1 MYIKEKMRKHKAVIF
16 TLTVIVLI
24 LAGSLTVSANE
35 DDGDLLP
42 GEYGDFIG
50 SLDDG
55 ITDLLPDGLL
65 SDSSENINGAA
76 DELAQPTNILSIL
89 IKSFAEGLT
98 HVVPTLA
105 LLLGTVILSAI
116 VSTVAGNTSLS
127 RPVEICTR
135 LCSFCAII
143 GTTVRCVETLSQ
155 YFERLF
161 AAVASFIPVSAALFA
176 MGGNINTAV
185 SGIAS
190 LGVILTV
197 CEFFCTQ
204 TAIPIFCISLSL
216 SALSV
221 FDGAGSAAG
230 GAVSAAIR
238 RWYMIALS
246 FVMMILTVS
255 LSSSTLLAAK
265 ADNVAMRGAKFA
277 VSSFIPITGG
287 TLSSTLGTLA
297 SSVELLRGSVG
308 TVGIFV
314 LILILLPCVIELALM
329 RAVFAISGF
338 CASSLGCASEA
349 RLLNELD
356 SLYGYLEGVAA
367 LSSAVFMISLAIFSS
382 ISTPF
387 S

>member
-1 MYIKEKMRKHKAVIF
+1 MKKHKAAIF
-16 TLTVIVLI
+16 ALTVIALI
-24 LAGSLTVSANE
+24 FFGSLTVSANE
-35 DDGDLLP
+35 DDGDLVP
-42 GEYGDFIG
+42 NEYGDFVG
-50 SLDDG
+50 SLDTEL
-55 ITDLLPDGLL
+55 TDLLPEGIF

-76 DELAQPTNILSIL
+76 DELSRPSNILSVL
-89 IKSFAEGLT
+89 IKSFADGLIRI
-98 HVVPTLA
+98 VPIFT
-105 LLLGTVILSAI
+105 LLLGIVVLSAI
-116 VSTVAGNTSLS
+116 VGTVAGNTGLS
-127 RPVEICTR
+127 RPVEICIR
-135 LCSFCAII
+135 LCSFCVII
-143 GTTVRCVETLSQ
+143 GTTVGCVESLSK
-155 YFERLF
+155 YFDRLF
-161 AAVASFIPVSAALFA
+161 AAVTSFIPVSAALFA
-176 MGGNINTAV
+176 MGGNINAAV
-185 SGIAS
+185 SGSAS

-204 TAIPIFCISLSL
+204 TAIPIFCVSLSL

-255 LSSSTLLAAK
+255 LGSSTLLAAK

-277 VSSFIPITGG
+277 VSSFIPVTGG

-314 LILILLPCVIELALM
+314 LILILLPCIIELALM
-329 RAVFAISGF
+329 RAVFALSSF
-338 CASSLGCASEA
+338 CASSLGCVGEA
-349 RLLNELD
+349 RLLSELD

-367 LSSAVFMISLAIFSS
+367 LSAAVFVISLAIFSG

>member
-1 MYIKEKMRKHKAVIF
+1 MKKNKVVIF
-16 TLTVIVLI
+16 ALAIVAIVFL
-24 LAGSLTVSANE
+24 GSLTVSANE
-35 DDGDLLP
+35 DDGEILP
-42 GEYGDFIG
+42 DEYGDFIG
-50 SLDDG
+50 SLDG
-55 ITDLLPDGLL
+55 EITDLLPDGLI
-65 SDSSENINGAA
+65 SDSADSVNSAA
-76 DELAQPTNILSIL
+76 DELSRPSNILALL
-89 IKSFAEGLT
+89 IESFGEGLT
-98 HVVPTLA
+98 RVLPTLA
-105 LLLGTVILSAI
+105 LLLGIVVLSSI
-116 VSTVAGNTSLS
+116 VSTVAGSTSLS
-127 RPVEICTR
+127 RAVEICIR
-135 LCSFCAII
+135 LCTFCAII
-143 GTTVRCVETLSQ
+143 GTTFRHVETLTQ
-155 YFERLF
+155 YFDRLF
-161 AAVASFIPVSAALFA
+161 GAVATLIPVEAALFA
-176 MGGNINTAV
+176 MGGNLNAAV
-185 SGIAS
+185 SGSAT

-204 TAIPIFCISLSL
+204 TAIPVFCLSLSL
-216 SALSV
+216 STLSV
-221 FDGAGSAAG
+221 FDGAGSMAG

-255 LSSSTLLAAK
+255 LGSSTVLAAK

-314 LILILLPCVIELALM
+314 LILILLPCIIELALM
-329 RAVFAISGF
+329 RAVFGIAGF
-338 CASSLGCASEA
+338 CASSLGCGSEA
-349 RLLNELD
+349 RLLGELD

-367 LSSAVFMISLAIFSS
+367 LSAATFVISFAIFSS